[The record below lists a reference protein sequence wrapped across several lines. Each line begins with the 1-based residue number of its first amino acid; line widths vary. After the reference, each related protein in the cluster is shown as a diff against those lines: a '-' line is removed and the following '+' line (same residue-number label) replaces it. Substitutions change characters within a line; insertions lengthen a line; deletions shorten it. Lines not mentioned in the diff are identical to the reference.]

1 MVHIESLETE
11 NSNLKREI
19 QKLKPIVDKMTL
31 SSSKLELLLTSNRD
45 SYDKTGIGYNSS
57 NTCRISKPTSTST
70 SKSLQKG
77 QEFKHNLANYRHV
90 RTIITITE
98 PHATTSNS
106 LRKAFNDMAQ
116 TFKPTLKRATDT
128 FLKLASLSRKVV
140 FKENLIRKNKL
151 SDQRGPK
158 VAWVPKI
165 LP

>member
-1 MVHIESLETE
+1 M
-11 NSNLKREI
+11 
-19 QKLKPIVDKMTL
+19 
-31 SSSKLELLLTSNRD
+31 
-45 SYDKTGIGYNSS
+45 
-57 NTCRISKPTSTST
+57 
-70 SKSLQKG
+70 
-77 QEFKHNLANYRHV
+77 

-98 PHATTSNS
+98 PHATTSNT

-128 FLKLASLSRKVV
+128 FLKSASLSRKVI
-140 FKENLIRKNKL
+140 FKDNLIRKNKL